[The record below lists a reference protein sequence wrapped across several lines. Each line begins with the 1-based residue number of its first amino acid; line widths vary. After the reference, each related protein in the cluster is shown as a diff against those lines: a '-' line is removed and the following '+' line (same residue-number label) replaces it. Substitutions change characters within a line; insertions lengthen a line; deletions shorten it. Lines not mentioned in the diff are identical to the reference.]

1 MSAPNGLLGQYHDAA
16 ASRKRKASE
25 HETEEHYGTAAA
37 GAKRVNNGARSSLRG
52 SAPPFQPQ
60 TGSPAFAPN
69 AHNALFSGLPNLPPF
84 PPGPLPPA
92 DFISMMAAFG
102 KAMPGMPP
110 LPVLKKNKEKC
121 SHYYTKG
128 HCALG
133 TLCQFVHGDDA
144 KFVPGDDP
152 GFLHGDD
159 ATPAN
164 RIPEYDPQQSALSMQ
179 QQTTS
184 RTIVNG
190 RHGTNGTHANSV
202 SRRALVVERIPEES
216 HNAGNV
222 RAYFSQ
228 FGTITEVKSQVNR
241 AIVTFE
247 DHASAQKALDSP
259 KAVFDNRFVKV
270 SWYQPTEL
278 AREASPGS
286 YGDVEMLAAKGYD
299 AWPPLDLEAIAKRQ
313 AESQKLFEERQRK
326 KNEVDAK
333 AADIDKKLLKTDLEI
348 KAIKHQIA
356 ELACDAS
363 GYSEEQTGHQ
373 LANLDTTLESLFK
386 AGGPAPH
393 ELRSD
398 VPGQAFNDSVSFPPS
413 GRSWRGRFEFP
424 GRRSFRGRG
433 GFEGRGAYMAV
444 KRLDFRPRRL
454 VVSNIEEGSAKR
466 KVLMRYLVVCLIQVA
481 IRQREL
487 TGSRDFPD
495 PSKSTLTPSSQ
506 TLSLLR
512 SRSATKLRW

>member
-1 MSAPNGLLGQYHDAA
+1 VLRNKSYRARAPVKTQVNGAKAQGATNDSTATPVARDKRAKCAWYARPPELRPPFGAPRCPAAMRGPAVRRASGATGAAMSAPNGLLGQYHDAA

-164 RIPEYDPQQSALSMQ
+164 RIPEYDPHQSALSMQ
-179 QQTTS
+179 QQTSMDDMALMERMLTVFPDAPSWLSEFLRRVTMQAMCEHTS
-184 RTIVNG
+184 
-190 RHGTNGTHANSV
+190 HNSV
-202 SRRALVVERIPEES
+202 LSPRSNPKLTVQSSHSR
-216 HNAGNV
+216 
-222 RAYFSQ
+222 
-228 FGTITEVKSQVNR
+228 ITHQ
-241 AIVTFE
+241 
-247 DHASAQKALDSP
+247 P
-259 KAVFDNRFVKV
+259 K
-270 SWYQPTEL
+270 
-278 AREASPGS
+278 
-286 YGDVEMLAAKGYD
+286 
-299 AWPPLDLEAIAKRQ
+299 
-313 AESQKLFEERQRK
+313 
-326 KNEVDAK
+326 
-333 AADIDKKLLKTDLEI
+333 
-348 KAIKHQIA
+348 KH
-356 ELACDAS
+356 L
-363 GYSEEQTGHQ
+363 T
-373 LANLDTTLESLFK
+373 
-386 AGGPAPH
+386 AP
-393 ELRSD
+393 R
-398 VPGQAFNDSVSFPPS
+398 
-413 GRSWRGRFEFP
+413 
-424 GRRSFRGRG
+424 
-433 GFEGRGAYMAV
+433 
-444 KRLDFRPRRL
+444 
-454 VVSNIEEGSAKR
+454 
-466 KVLMRYLVVCLIQVA
+466 
-481 IRQREL
+481 
-487 TGSRDFPD
+487 
-495 PSKSTLTPSSQ
+495 PSSI
-506 TLSLLR
+506 TAL
-512 SRSATKLRW
+512 